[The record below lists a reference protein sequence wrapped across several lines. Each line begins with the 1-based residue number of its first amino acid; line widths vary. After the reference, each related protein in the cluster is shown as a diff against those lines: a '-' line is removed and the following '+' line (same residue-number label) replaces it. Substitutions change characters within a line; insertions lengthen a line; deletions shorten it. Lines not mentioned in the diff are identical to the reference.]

1 MVNFNRKFDKM
12 HFDQILNY
20 IVKKIFF
27 IFI

>member
-12 HFDQILNY
+12 DFDQILNY